1 MSAMKRTICSFLI
14 VLMACAPFQGA
25 QAGMI
30 GTASAADRATVAAF
44 VARADVARQ
53 LESLGVD
60 PATALERVAALDD
73 EAVADLSG
81 RIERLPAGADATGI
95 LIWIVLIA
103 AVWYFFF
110 RKKPA

>member
-1 MSAMKRTICSFLI
+1 MSAMKRILCSLLI
-14 VLMACAPFQGA
+14 AVTAFAPLQTV

-30 GTASAADRATVAAF
+30 GTATAADRAAVAAF

-60 PATALERVAALDD
+60 SATALERVAALDD

-81 RIERLPAGADATGI
+81 RIQQLPAGADAGGIVAWI
-95 LIWIVLIA
+95 LIIA
-103 AVWYFFF
+103 LVWYFFF